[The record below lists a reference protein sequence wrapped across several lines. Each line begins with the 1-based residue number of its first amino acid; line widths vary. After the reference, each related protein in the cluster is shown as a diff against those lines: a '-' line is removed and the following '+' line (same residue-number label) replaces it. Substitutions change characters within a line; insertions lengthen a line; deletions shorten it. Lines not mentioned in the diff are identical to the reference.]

1 MRQPVKDN
9 LKKYNATKKKR
20 IVKSNSFKKYSNYK
34 RKTNKHAE
42 YGTSKLER
50 DFAKDFLDKLGLSY
64 IYQYKAESIG
74 RYYDFAVIY
83 DDGCKFKMEEK
94 DGIKCIK
101 QDGQAYRIE
110 ALIEVDGD
118 YYHSNSKLVKEENMN
133 PMQKHNKRVDGYKNK
148 YASEN
153 SLVLLRIWE
162 DDIRHN
168 PEKVKDTLLNTLTI
182 QKEKIDFKIAKKQRM
197 RKPNYDSK
205 IEDK

>member
-1 MRQPVKDN
+1 
-9 LKKYNATKKKR
+9 
-20 IVKSNSFKKYSNYK
+20 
-34 RKTNKHAE
+34 
-42 YGTSKLER
+42 
-50 DFAKDFLDKLGLSY
+50 
-64 IYQYKAESIG
+64 
-74 RYYDFAVIY
+74 
-83 DDGCKFKMEEK
+83 
-94 DGIKCIK
+94 
-101 QDGQAYRIE
+101 
-110 ALIEVDGD
+110 
-118 YYHSNSKLVKEENMN
+118 
-133 PMQKHNKRVDGYKNK
+133 MQKHNKRVDGYKNK